1 MSPIYIMATYE
12 PPTED
17 LTYPDGFNPL
27 VFQQLTDALT
37 IEEGDARYLRFPLG
51 QGAETIPS
59 LTVSGTLTTVDIEP
73 SSASTAL
80 DIAGT
85 QVSGALTIGNEGA
98 RTGAINIGTG
108 TTGTGKTI
116 TIGGLASANTTTI
129 NGGIINISGSSGQT
143 TTISNTGILSLQNG
157 SSSAMN
163 IGSSKTGGNIDIGM
177 SGATASTTTI
187 NIGVGSNQTG
197 AINIGTGNTTS
208 AIPII
213 IGNQTGAFGSVDIGT
228 TTITVG
234 RSNTATNSIQTSTGG
249 TLNLKTTASSG
260 GTINMGTGMT
270 SGDIKIG
277 RNDGTSSTTAISIG
291 TGSNQTGGI
300 EIGSGGSNKDITIGN
315 VSSTANSTFLRG
327 KTVAINAK
335 VDDGTLNLGQAM
347 TGGSIVLGGTTGG
360 TNTLTLNRPFTPA
373 YLPSAIGATNIGHIA
388 TPASAGLTP
397 ITTGTG
403 NLANFSLDAGV
414 WDVQVRV
421 RITGVTAFAGNFF
434 RLSLSTNSGTQSTYI
449 NDWFADNATGSCSF
463 LVNGK
468 FSLSATTTIY
478 VVGIAGGGVAVSTT
492 TNADVQAMRI
502 A

>member
-51 QGAETIPS
+51 QGAESIPS

-85 QVSGALTIGNEGA
+85 QVSGALTIGNDTA

-116 TIGGLASANTTTI
+116 TINGLASANTTTI
-129 NGGIINISGSSGQT
+129 NGGIISILGSGGQT
-143 TTISNTGILSLQNG
+143 TSISNTGILSLQNG

-177 SGATASTTTI
+177 SGATASSTTI
-187 NIGVGSNQTG
+187 NIGVGTAMTG
-197 AINIGTGNTTS
+197 TINIGTGNITS
-208 AIPII
+208 DLPII
-213 IGNQTGAFGSVDIGT
+213 IGNQSGAFGSVNIGT
-228 TTITVG
+228 RDITVG
-234 RSNTATNSIQTSTGG
+234 RTNTVNNTIQTSSGG
-249 TLNLKTTASSG
+249 TLNLKATASSS

-277 RNDGTSSTTAISIG
+277 RTDATASTAIISIA
-291 TGSNQTGGI
+291 TGSNQTGAI
-300 EIGSGGSNKDITIGN
+300 DIGTGGSSKDITIGS
-315 VSSTANSTFLRG
+315 VSSTGSSTFLRG

-373 YLPSAIGATNIGHIA
+373 YSVSAIGATNIGYIA
-388 TPASAGLTP
+388 TPASANLTP
-397 ITTGTG
+397 ITTGNA
-403 NLANFSLDAGV
+403 NLADFSLGSGV

-434 RLSLSTNSGTQSTYI
+434 RLSLSTTTGTQSTYT
-449 NDWFADNATGSCSF
+449 NDWLADNATGATNF

-478 VVGIAGGGVAVSTT
+478 VVGVAGGGIAASTT
-492 TNADVQAMRI
+492 SNADVQAMRI